1 MMRILGIDPGIAIV
15 GFGVVDKN
23 GNRYSTVEYGAIT
36 TPAHTPLENRL
47 KTIYDEMTLLIA
59 NFRPDAM
66 SVEELFFNSNA
77 KTAIAVGQ
85 ARGVIILSAVEN
97 GVPIYEYT
105 PLQVKQ
111 ALTGY
116 GRASKM
122 QIQQMMRT
130 MLGLSEIPKPDDVA
144 DALAIAV
151 CHGNSV
157 RYNDILKGGRI

>member
-1 MMRILGIDPGIAIV
+1 MRILGIDPGIAIV

-47 KTIYDEMTLLIA
+47 KTIYDEMTLLFA